1 MRCAIC
7 KKSEEES
14 ALYDGIFESRIGK
27 ICEICAERENIP
39 LLKKPTQEQLAV
51 ADKKYSVRERME
63 KISRP
68 YNAKPSDLS
77 KDQSTAHKN
86 LNKLKVLPK
95 KQFSEKLYDNYY
107 WRLTL
112 ARRRRKMSMAQL
124 EKASG
129 VSEEI
134 INSIEK
140 GILPAN
146 FEEPIVKLE
155 LELGVNLLKNHET
168 RINFTRTDYDEQKE
182 ILKQVGEKIGITPRF
197 PKKVEDYTEKID
209 IEELSEEDLDID
221 KIQEKSEKLSKLS
234 HGELDLSK
242 RQNLQDITLSD
253 LQNIKKEKEKK
264 QQEVE
269 SQKQHEDMF
278 GEDVDFEDL
287 ESV

>member
-1 MRCAIC
+1 
-7 KKSEEES
+7 
-14 ALYDGIFESRIGK
+14 
-27 ICEICAERENIP
+27 
-39 LLKKPTQEQLAV
+39 
-51 ADKKYSVRERME
+51 
-63 KISRP
+63 
-68 YNAKPSDLS
+68 
-77 KDQSTAHKN
+77 
-86 LNKLKVLPK
+86 
-95 KQFSEKLYDNYY
+95 
-107 WRLTL
+107 
-112 ARRRRKMSMAQL
+112 MSMAQL